1 MKDIKLELFNFKK
14 KLNLDQQDISIVAES
29 HMEKCG
35 EWSDKKIIS
44 SLNEKLKK
52 YKYDSDVKALLE
64 DLNSDER
71 SNQLLYD
78 LKDLYEI
85 INAKNQGELYR
96 QPLNVLLDIINMDND
111 ADRTYMIMNNLA
123 IYKNWIPEI
132 KILVSKLLET
142 PEQKSDFASA
152 GTAENVYTIVE
163 KVEDGFLVYIK
174 DSWFLLKDDDISK
187 ALLENYIK
195 DDNELKLLRDLQSMM
210 NIATITED
218 MISFTISPELTIG
231 FGVGNTNKG
240 IYINGDNFSENG
252 ETTLSSIFSSTVIPL
267 VNKGFYILLDE
278 IQKNL
283 DKFVDLDVVKKIT
296 NILKPNITYYCF
308 NYKNIVYAYVCD
320 ENPNGGGLVTD
331 FYQYENAQDLVDEV
345 NMELS
350 YDLTYFYQNK
360 LKEEKVVRKQ
370 LEDKEREITVE
381 LESLNM
387 NIDRLNASI
396 KLLGESKELKDTLK
410 NITKRRDTLNND
422 LGAIK
427 ELKKKNYS
435 RVK

>member
-174 DSWFLLKDDDISK
+174 DSWF
-187 ALLENYIK
+187 
-195 DDNELKLLRDLQSMM
+195 LLRDLQSMM

-381 LESLNM
+381 LESLDM